1 MSAFLVPLAMF
12 LINETTKDV
21 YVLPPEAAANI
32 EGAKPCAPL
41 KATIAA
47 TTFTAAMLDQ
57 LCTVTAQGLLPKI
70 SSQTKTSWSVEH
82 AQTVGQAIRSLQ
94 SLPNLRSDA
103 PAWPPEIPFSLS
115 GLTSSSG
122 MSVVIG
128 VKTPDKQPAIIER
141 IDAWSNVDDR
151 LTRAYWSR
159 SMNDPTY
166 AFSQPRI
173 IGRMGLFIQRA
184 WKGQSK
190 SNQRIETLKVLVD
203 KKISEREI
211 ALIESV
217 VKAYAK
223 GAGDNPIAPVEVRK
237 DGIVYQTAAGR
248 VRLNDIVAR
257 LQRDLPAFKSQ
268 ALADGPADISI
279 MLSSPN

>member
-1 MSAFLVPLAMF
+1 MSAVLVPLAMF
-12 LINETTKDV
+12 LVNETTKDV
-21 YVLPPEAAANI
+21 YVLPPEAAASI

-41 KATIAA
+41 KASIAA

-70 SSQTKTSWSVEH
+70 NSQFKTSWSVEH
-82 AQTVGQAIRSLQ
+82 AQSVGQAIRALQ
-94 SLPNLRSDA
+94 TLPNLRPDA
-103 PAWPPEIPFSLS
+103 PVWPPEIPFSLS
-115 GLTSSSG
+115 GLTSSTG

-128 VKTPDKQPAIIER
+128 VKTPDKQPAIVER
-141 IDAWSNVDDR
+141 IDAWSSADER

-166 AFSQPRI
+166 SFSHTRVV
-173 IGRMGLFIQRA
+173 GRMGLIIQRA

-190 SNQRIETLKVLVD
+190 PIQRIETLKVLVD

-211 ALIESV
+211 ALIENV
-217 VKAYAK
+217 VKAYTK

-248 VRLNDIVAR
+248 VRLNDIVTR

-268 ALADGPADISI
+268 ALADGPADISV
-279 MLSSPN
+279 MLPAPN